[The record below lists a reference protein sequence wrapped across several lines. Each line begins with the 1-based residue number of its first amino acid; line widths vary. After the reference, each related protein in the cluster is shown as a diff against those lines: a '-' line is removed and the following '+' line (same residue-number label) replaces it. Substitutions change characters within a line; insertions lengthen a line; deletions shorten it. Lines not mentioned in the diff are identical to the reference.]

1 MGRNCLD
8 IPEDVLYQKY
18 IVEELST
25 IEISKLLNVSNVTI
39 YNYLHMYNISIRS
52 RSEAMLVK
60 NGHTFNKW
68 DLYYY
73 YIVMEMPSTKI
84 AKIFNCDHSLILK

>member
-39 YNYLHMYNISIRS
+39 YNYLHMYNISILS
-52 RSEAMLVK
+52 RSESMILK
-60 NGHTFNKW
+60 NVHTFNKW
-68 DLYYY
+68 DLYK
-73 YIVMEMPSTKI
+73 T
-84 AKIFNCDHSLILK
+84 